1 MPPPSAPGAE
11 ARLALTAGIG
21 CYVIWGL
28 VPMLFQLIGRMGVP
42 AWEILAHRTIWAIPA
57 ALLFVLAAKQGH
69 QVLAVVR
76 NPRVLGW
83 LAVSATL
90 IALNWVVFI
99 WAVNSGRVLE
109 TSLGYYLNPLLN
121 MAAGALVFHERINR
135 VGKIAIGLA
144 TLGVAIQAFA
154 LGHIP
159 YVSLAVALS
168 FGGYGI
174 VRKRVAADAQTGL
187 LVECV
192 ILAIPS
198 AFYLLWLEQTGMGRG
213 LSNPAAL
220 AWLIA
225 CGPLTAIPLV
235 LFAWAAR
242 RIPLSAMGF
251 LQFIAPTMTFVL
263 GVVQGEAFTPARAV
277 SFAFIWAGA
286 AVFALG
292 AWRAARRT
300 SRAMAECA
308 PAE

>member
-1 MPPPSAPGAE
+1 
-11 ARLALTAGIG
+11 
-21 CYVIWGL
+21 V
-28 VPMLFQLIGRMGVP
+28 
-42 AWEILAHRTIWAIPA
+42 PA
-57 ALLFVLAAKQGH
+57 ALLFVLMAKQGR
-69 QVLAVVR
+69 QVVAALC
-76 NPRVLGW
+76 NPRILGW
-83 LAVSATL
+83 LALSATL
-90 IALNWVVFI
+90 IAINWVVFI

-121 MAAGALVFHERINR
+121 MAAGALLFQERINR

-144 TLGVAIQAFA
+144 ALGVAIQAFA

-159 YVSLAVALS
+159 FVSLALALS

-192 ILAIPS
+192 LLAIPS
-198 AFYLLWLEQTGMGRG
+198 VFYLLWLEHTGAGHVLR
-213 LSNPAAL
+213 NPAAAGL
-220 AWLIA
+220 LVA
-225 CGPLTAIPLV
+225 CGPLTAVPLM

-263 GVVQGEAFTPARAV
+263 GVAQGEAFTPVRAV

-292 AWRAARRT
+292 AWWASRRA
-300 SRAMAECA
+300 SRAIAECA
-308 PAE
+308 AAE